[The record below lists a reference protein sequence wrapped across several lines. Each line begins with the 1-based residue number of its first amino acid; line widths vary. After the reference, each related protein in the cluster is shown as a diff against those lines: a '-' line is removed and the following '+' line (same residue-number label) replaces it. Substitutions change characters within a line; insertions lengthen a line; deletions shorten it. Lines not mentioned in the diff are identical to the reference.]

1 MSYNKL
7 LKKDLPSI
15 LIFLIPLFLITG
27 PFLSDLSLSLVTII
41 FIFIVIKDK
50 KFEYF
55 NNSFFKI
62 FSIFYLYLVFNSFTQ
77 NQNLDSYRI
86 ALSYFRFGI
95 FSIALFYFLNLDKNL
110 LKKIFFSLLFCYLI
124 LIFDG
129 LFQFIFKENIIGY
142 EIAKTD
148 SGLPLPRVSS
158 FFGDEMILGS
168 YMTRFFPIL
177 FGLYLYFDKL
187 NKYFY
192 LFLPIIIFTII
203 LVFLSGERTALFL
216 LIFSLFLMTVLF
228 TSNKKKALIVFI
240 CLLITSF
247 SVLTTSDSV
256 KDRVVDVTISQIIK
270 SKGEKKNFHLLTR
283 QHEEHYVSAWRMFK
297 DNKLTGLGIKNFR
310 NFCSDKKYFISD
322 YTCSPHPHNTYIQ
335 LLSETGII
343 GFMIVFSFFLY
354 FSIKLFIHF
363 IKIFK
368 KKKLYSD
375 IEICLII
382 SIFLTLWPLTP
393 SGNFFNNWLSIVYFF
408 PVGILIWINS
418 KNHMK
423 LESN

>member
-1 MSYNKL
+1 
-7 LKKDLPSI
+7 
-15 LIFLIPLFLITG
+15 
-27 PFLSDLSLSLVTII
+27 
-41 FIFIVIKDK
+41 
-50 KFEYF
+50 
-55 NNSFFKI
+55 
-62 FSIFYLYLVFNSFTQ
+62 
-77 NQNLDSYRI
+77 
-86 ALSYFRFGI
+86 
-95 FSIALFYFLNLDKNL
+95 
-110 LKKIFFSLLFCYLI
+110 
-124 LIFDG
+124 
-129 LFQFIFKENIIGY
+129 
-142 EIAKTD
+142 
-148 SGLPLPRVSS
+148 
-158 FFGDEMILGS
+158 MILGS